1 MIGRY
6 QSLAHAISDRFAPAE
21 VQSGTHEL
29 VAPATPRSGKR
40 KPTVNV
46 IGAGP
51 GGLTSAMLLAAR
63 GFDVTIFE
71 KGSRVGG
78 RSAAIERNGYK
89 FDTGPTFLMMK
100 FILDEVFAEAGRCAE
115 DYMEFTRLE
124 PMYRLQFDDRR
135 IEPTTEREAM
145 LAALDANFPGSQNGY
160 DRFMRNEDRRFR
172 AMYPC
177 LQKDYSSLRKYL
189 SWDVLKALPRLALG
203 RSVMDV
209 LGDYFDDEKL
219 KLAFTFQSKYLGM
232 SAWDCP
238 GAFAILPYVEHAFGV
253 YHVKGGLSEISEA
266 MARVCEELG
275 VKLRLETPV
284 DQLLLDGRRVRGVSL
299 ANGESVM
306 ADETV
311 LNADFG
317 YAMKHLVP
325 RGVLKKYSPEKV
337 DSRKYSCSTFML
349 YLGLDKVYDLPHHTV
364 FFARDYRNNIS
375 DIFEAQALSDDLSF
389 YVRNAS
395 VTDDTLAPPGHSSV
409 YVLVPVPNC
418 QASIDWNAEAPAFRE
433 RVLDAMEQR
442 AGMHGIRRHIKEEIN
457 FTPETW
463 RDMNI
468 QFGATFNLA
477 HSINQML
484 YLRPRNKFEELDNCY
499 LVGGGTHPGSG
510 LPTIYESGRIA
521 ANMLARRHGVEF
533 VSKNVY
539 A

>member
-1 MIGRY
+1 MMSRH
-6 QSLAHAISDRFAPAE
+6 QNPARAFWDSYADPGFQGE
-21 VQSGTHEL
+21 ARAEGP
-29 VAPATPRSGKR
+29 VAASRPTNR

-63 GFDVTIFE
+63 GFDVTVFE

-100 FILDEVFAEAGRCAE
+100 FILDEVFAEAGRNSE
-115 DYMEFTRLE
+115 DYLDFVRLD

-145 LAALDANFPGSQNGY
+145 LAALEANFPGSQNGY
-160 DRFMRNEDRRFR
+160 DRFMHEENKRFR

-189 SWDVLKALPRLALG
+189 SWDVIKALPRLALG

-209 LGDYFDDEKL
+209 LGRYFDDEKL

-253 YHVKGGLSEISEA
+253 YHVTGGLSEISEA
-266 MARVCEELG
+266 MAAVCEELG
-275 VKLRLETPV
+275 VKFRLSTPV
-284 DQLLLDGRRVRGVSL
+284 DQLVLDGRRVAGVRLSS
-299 ANGESVM
+299 GESIS

-325 RGVLKKYSPEKV
+325 PGVLKKYSPEKV
-337 DSRKYSCSTFML
+337 DKLEYSCSTFML
-349 YLGLDKVYDLPHHTV
+349 YLGLDKIYDLPHHTV
-364 FFARDYRNNIS
+364 FFARDYKKNIS
-375 DIFEAQALSDDLSF
+375 DIFQAQSLSDDLSF

-395 VTDDTLAPPGHSSV
+395 VTDSTLAPAGHSSV

-418 QASIDWNAEAPAFRE
+418 QSSINWETESPAFRE
-433 RVLDAMEQR
+433 RIIDEIEQR
-442 AGMHGIRRHIKEEIN
+442 GGMRDLRSHIREEIR
-457 FTPETW
+457 FTPDTW
-463 RDMNI
+463 RGMNI

-477 HSINQML
+477 HSIRQML
-484 YLRPRNKFEELDNCY
+484 YLRPRNKFEELESCY

-521 ANMLARRHGVEF
+521 ANMLARKHGFAFET
-533 VSKNVY
+533 KNLYV
-539 A
+539 